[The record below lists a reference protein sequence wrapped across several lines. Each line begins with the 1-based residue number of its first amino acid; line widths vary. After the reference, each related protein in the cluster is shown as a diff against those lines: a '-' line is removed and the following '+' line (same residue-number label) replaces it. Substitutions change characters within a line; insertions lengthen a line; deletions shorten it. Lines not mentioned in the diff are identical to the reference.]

1 MTQTT
6 IGIGYDSA
14 HQQRNER
21 QRTMLTREGCQ
32 QRQTCLLQLMHEQQ
46 IDIALLADPCEIY
59 YFSGVWLP
67 GYYPAWTS
75 FPGLF
80 VVFADGT
87 SWLFAHTDEGSALAT
102 ERDTYEWGLLYTTHP
117 DPARRLAA
125 LFEARLRG
133 RAQVRRVGWQ
143 AEALPRS
150 IGRIVQ
156 SQFAPDAWIP
166 LDDALNTM
174 QSVKDDD
181 EIACI
186 RESIRVNLAGIDAAS
201 KVIAPGVNELDV
213 LAAGQRGAMRAAGR
227 RVHHAGDYAC
237 GVMGGAAR
245 DRQIDSGEL
254 YILDTQTCHQGY
266 WSDLARVFAVD
277 GTLTAVQQE
286 VYDHVAAILREMETL
301 LKPGVH
307 SSDIT
312 YHIDRQL
319 RQHPL
324 LQAGLVHHAGHG
336 TGLRS
341 HEAYPDVNK
350 ERGALLVAGNVICV
364 EPGGYTAQARA
375 GVRLENTFLITEG
388 GCEVL
393 SKYPLVLGPS

>member
-1 MTQTT
+1 
-6 IGIGYDSA
+6 
-14 HQQRNER
+14 
-21 QRTMLTREGCQ
+21 MLTGEGCQ
-32 QRQTCLLQLMHEQQ
+32 QRQARLLQHMHNQQ
-46 IDIALLADPCEIY
+46 IDLALFSDPCEIY

-67 GYYPAWTS
+67 GYYPAWTD
-75 FPGLF
+75 FPGLLVIF
-80 VVFADGT
+80 VDGT

-102 ERDTYEWGLLYTTHP
+102 ERHTYEWGLLFTTHP
-117 DPARRLAA
+117 DPARRLNA
-125 LFEARLRG
+125 LLDSRLRG
-133 RAQVRRVGWQ
+133 AAHIRRIGWQ
-143 AEALPRS
+143 AETLPHDIART
-150 IGRIVQ
+150 VQ
-156 SQFAPDAWIP
+156 AHLAPDTWLA
-166 LDDALNTM
+166 LDDALQAM
-174 QSVKDDD
+174 QARKDAD

-186 RESIRVNLAGIDAAS
+186 RDSIRVNLAGIDAARR
-201 KVIAPGVNELDV
+201 VIAPGVNELDV
-213 LAAGQRGAMRAAGR
+213 LAAGQHGAMRAAGK

-245 DRQIDSGEL
+245 DRRIESGEL
-254 YILDTQTCHQGY
+254 YILDTQTWHQGY

-277 GTLTAVQQE
+277 ATPTAIQQDI
-286 VYDHVAAILREMETL
+286 YDHVAGILHEMETL

-307 SSDIT
+307 TSDIT
-312 YHIDRQL
+312 QHIDHQL

-324 LQAGLVHHAGHG
+324 LQAGLIHHGGHG

-350 ERGALLVAGNVICV
+350 TRGAVLEAGNVICI

-393 SKYPLVLGPS
+393 SEYALEVGRG

>member
-1 MTQTT
+1 
-6 IGIGYDSA
+6 
-14 HQQRNER
+14 
-21 QRTMLTREGCQ
+21 MLTRQGCQ
-32 QRQTCLLQLMHEQQ
+32 QRQTRLLQYMHDQQ
-46 IDIALLADPCEIY
+46 IDIALLSDPCEIY

-80 VVFADGT
+80 VIFANGT
-87 SWLFAHTDEGSALAT
+87 SWLFAHTDEGEALAS
-102 ERDTYEWGLLYTTHP
+102 ERHVYEWNLLYTTHP
-117 DPARRLAA
+117 DPARRLSV

-133 RAQVRRVGWQ
+133 MAHIKRVGWQ
-143 AEALPRS
+143 AETLSHDIARK
-150 IGRIVQ
+150 VQ
-156 SQFAPDAWIP
+156 AQLAPDEWIA
-166 LDDALNTM
+166 LDDALQAM
-174 QSVKDDD
+174 QARKDAD

-186 RESIRVNLAGIDAAS
+186 RESARINLAGIDAARQ
-201 KVIAPGVNELDV
+201 VIAPGVNELDV

-227 RVHHAGDYAC
+227 VVRHVGDYAC

-245 DRQIDSGEL
+245 DRQIESGEL
-254 YILDTQTCHQGY
+254 YILDTQTLHQGY
-266 WSDLARVFAVD
+266 WSDLARVFPVD
-277 GTLTAVQQE
+277 GTLTAIQQE

-307 SSDIT
+307 SSDVT
-312 YHIDRQL
+312 QHIDRQL

-324 LQAGLVHHAGHG
+324 LQAGLIHHGGHG
-336 TGLRS
+336 TGLRA

-350 ERGALLVAGNVICV
+350 ERGAVLEVGNVICV

-375 GVRLENTFLITEG
+375 GVRLENTFLITAD

-393 SKYPLVLGPS
+393 SEFGLAVGER